1 MKSLLHR
8 SLLLVAAM
16 LVLHGC
22 GETPV
27 EKKLLEAT
35 EAQKTVAELQSELA
49 RSERQ
54 LLKARQETNELQR
67 KLQTLESG
75 ASKEA
80 ARPTEKITPDDKRIE
95 LLGAKA
101 IAEYQVDQLSR
112 RLDELT
118 KNLNLKEKELE
129 AIRRTA
135 GQRESEVEALRKTVE
150 ELQAKDQKRTTEL
163 TSRLDKMTQE
173 LQQRSADAQRFKHDL
188 DDKSELLNSLKNAVG
203 DASKLKSQAEAE
215 VNRLRAE
222 LQETTTRL
230 DAAEKTVE
238 QNRSVI
244 ERMQAQDTESR
255 QHIAW
260 YHQAAEQCKE
270 ALNRLQQESQ
280 ALRAQISELSS
291 RLQEPGPK
299 GKQGPSVIDRI
310 LQEPMADAPSGLPSA
325 IR

>member
-27 EKKLLEAT
+27 EKKPLEAT

-67 KLQTLESG
+67 KLQTLES
-75 ASKEA
+75 APSKEA
-80 ARPTEKITPDDKRIE
+80 ARPMEKITPDEKRIE

-129 AIRRTA
+129 AIRQTA

-215 VNRLRAE
+215 ANKLRAE
-222 LQETTTRL
+222 LQEATTRL
-230 DAAEKTVE
+230 DVAERTVE
-238 QNRSVI
+238 QNRGVI

-280 ALRAQISELSS
+280 GLR
-291 RLQEPGPK
+291 
-299 GKQGPSVIDRI
+299 
-310 LQEPMADAPSGLPSA
+310 
-325 IR
+325 